1 MIFRIHIDL
10 MYLAA
15 AEDDQETQ
23 NRAGIQE
30 GEDGAENGDF
40 DIVHHGI
47 QQDIDEDDSDNG
59 DQTGRDD
66 VENLAEYGTDGEKDD
81 QVLPFA
87 AEIGKELGFYVEP
100 IPVLGVG
107 HDAIG
112 LMELVEADGVDGQH
126 EEVCNQRSN
135 Q

>member
-66 VENLAEYGTDGEKDD
+66 VENLAEYGTDG
-81 QVLPFA
+81 
-87 AEIGKELGFYVEP
+87 
-100 IPVLGVG
+100 
-107 HDAIG
+107 
-112 LMELVEADGVDGQH
+112 
-126 EEVCNQRSN
+126 
-135 Q
+135 